1 MGYLPIFTDVAGE
14 RCLVIGGEPVAE
26 VRVRTLRDADAHVTV
41 IAPTITTT
49 LAEWEQAGRI
59 TVVRRRYQGGD
70 LDGHALAFCTDLT
83 EDLDAIVSAARA
95 LRLPLNVMD
104 RPALCSFI
112 VPAVVRRGDLQ
123 VAISTGGASPA
134 LAGIIRSELDELFGP
149 EYESLLDLMRALR
162 DHLRSREYTAS
173 ERADLLRGLAT
184 DLRAA
189 MLQHDHAAVEDIVAR
204 RLGIQLDELGVTLPA
219 GR

>member
-1 MGYLPIFTDVAGE
+1 MGYIPIFTDVAGE
-14 RCLVIGGEPVAE
+14 RCLVIGGDSIAE
-26 VRVRTLRDADAHVTV
+26 VRVRTLLEANACVAV
-41 IAPTITTT
+41 IAPAITTA

-59 TVVRRRYQGGD
+59 TVARRRYQDGD

-134 LAGIIRSELDELFGP
+134 LAGIIRGELDELFGP
-149 EYESLLDLMRALR
+149 EYESLLDLMRVLR
-162 DHLRSREYTAS
+162 EHLRSRELTAS
-173 ERADLLRGLAT
+173 ERAVLLRGLAT
-184 DLRAA
+184 ELHTA
-189 MLQHDHAAVEDIVAR
+189 MLQHDHAAVEGIVAR
-204 RLGIQLDELGVTLPA
+204 KLGIQLGELGVTLPA